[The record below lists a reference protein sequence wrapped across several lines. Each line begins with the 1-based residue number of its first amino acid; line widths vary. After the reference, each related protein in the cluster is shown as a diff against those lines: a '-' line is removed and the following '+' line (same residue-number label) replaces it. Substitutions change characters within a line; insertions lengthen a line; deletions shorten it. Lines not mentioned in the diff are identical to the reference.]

1 MSSICD
7 EGHSKLITNNDFFD
21 SGHKMI
27 QSALSTGNS
36 LPEQP
41 PFTKTA
47 AKSAGRPV
55 SPSLLAVKLITYA
68 EKIQPELQKK
78 TIDFCRKSLFART
91 IDQLNKRSGSRH
103 QLPLSLERLLNPTN
117 PDQWDWDKWSTN
129 KNSRDH
135 QRLIF
140 LSIKKK
146 LPVDDRLRD
155 FLSNFLTNQW
165 PREEQLDSGLIS
177 SIVYDSDPIEDITNQ
192 FRTRCI
198 HVVHFIKAA
207 IKEGMLDIQ
216 FINELYDQYSP
227 KTLPNCGATSSP
239 HCYQGTSVDKLICHA
254 DELASGLF
262 ALSLED
268 ETNCQQPLS
277 EFISVLNQ
285 EYSCGVNVLGNMP
298 INPDNNPTSV
308 DDPTWL
314 TWQHAVYDIADNQAY
329 LRNDDLF
336 DSIKHRLLQEKID
349 PVTLYNA
356 FKCDEDILGLHL
368 DLGEYHLHLKNIS
381 PIELAIANCEGKGK
395 PITKLITGLIRFG
408 CLTKKCIEDVERIG
422 ISNLKNVF

>member
-1 MSSICD
+1 MSSICN
-7 EGHSKLITNNDFFD
+7 EGRSKLITNNDFFY
-21 SGHKMI
+21 SGLKMI
-27 QSALSTGNS
+27 QSALSTNNL

-47 AKSAGRPV
+47 EKSAGRPV
-55 SPSLLAVKLITYA
+55 SPYLLAVKLITFA

-117 PDQWDWDKWSTN
+117 PDQWDWVKWSAN
-129 KNSRDH
+129 KDTQDYKRE
-135 QRLIF
+135 IF
-140 LSIKKK
+140 LRIKKK

-165 PREEQLDSGLIS
+165 PQKKQLESGFIL
-177 SIVYDSDPIEDITNQ
+177 SIVYDSDPIEAVTVQ

-207 IKEGMLDIQ
+207 IKEGMLDIR
-216 FINELYDQYSP
+216 FINGLYDQYIP
-227 KTLPNCGATSSP
+227 KTRPNCGATSSP
-239 HCYQGTSVDKLICHA
+239 HCYQGASVGTLICHA
-254 DELASGLF
+254 DELARGLS

-298 INPDNNPTSV
+298 INPDNNPTYV
-308 DDPTWL
+308 NAPAWL
-314 TWQHAVYDIADNQAY
+314 TWQYAVYEIADNRIY
-329 LRNDDLF
+329 LRNDNLF

-349 PVTLYNA
+349 PVSLYTA

-368 DLGEYHLHLKNIS
+368 DLGEYHLHLKNINLL
-381 PIELAIANCEGKGK
+381 ELAIQNCEGKGK

-408 CLTKKCIEDVERIG
+408 CLTKECIEDVERIG